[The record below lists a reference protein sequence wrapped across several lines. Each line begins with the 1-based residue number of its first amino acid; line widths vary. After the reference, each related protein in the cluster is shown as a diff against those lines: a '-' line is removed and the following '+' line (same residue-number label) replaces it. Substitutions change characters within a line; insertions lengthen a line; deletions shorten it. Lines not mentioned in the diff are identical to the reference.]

1 MENAITQAGKSIAM
15 RWAYVGE
22 NITTKIKNKF
32 SKKTIHK
39 FSISKEQLSK
49 DTIKKD
55 NLMETEGGEFIGKN
69 APDFLKKGKIKIKTE
84 VRR

>member
-1 MENAITQAGKSIAM
+1 MEKLLRKQENPSQCVGLMLEQISRLKS
-15 RWAYVGE
+15 
-22 NITTKIKNKF
+22 KINF
-32 SKKTIHK
+32 LKKTIHK